1 MCARVP
7 ESARTPRQEPQRTT
21 ATGDV
26 VTRGSIRFSGPC
38 GFKTLSGPTVESVT
52 VMQERSQARGTADCI
67 SSCLVL
73 SRLVSSRLFSRRCR
87 RLHPEAPP
95 LDACAFPEIP
105 LVEKNRNAMPDGDP
119 NSRHIAPGSRVP
131 DRDSIIQFQ
140 PASQP
145 NIAPSSPT
153 FYSYLT

>member
-1 MCARVP
+1 M
-7 ESARTPRQEPQRTT
+7 
-21 ATGDV
+21 
-26 VTRGSIRFSGPC
+26 
-38 GFKTLSGPTVESVT
+38 
-52 VMQERSQARGTADCI
+52 MQERSQARGTADCI

-105 LVEKNRNAMPDGDP
+105 LVGKNRNAMPDGDP
-119 NSRHIAPGSRVP
+119 NSRHIAPGSCVP

-140 PASQP
+140 PTSQP

-153 FYSYLT
+153 FYSYLTRPDLTCTSTSFLHHQPSPAQPISADHLASCSRAD